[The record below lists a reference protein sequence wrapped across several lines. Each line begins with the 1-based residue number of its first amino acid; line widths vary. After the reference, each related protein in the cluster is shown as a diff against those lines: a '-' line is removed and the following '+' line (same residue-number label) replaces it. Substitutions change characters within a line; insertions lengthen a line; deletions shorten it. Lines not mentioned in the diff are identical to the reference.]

1 MGRLFGTDGIRGL
14 ANTELTPLLA
24 VSVGNAVANILSGNG
39 RVRVAVGGD
48 TRRSTDMLMSAIST
62 GLCSG
67 GANALIL
74 GTVTTPEAAYL
85 GKKLCADATV
95 MISASHNPSE
105 YNGIKI
111 FNGKGYKLA
120 DELEDKIEALIYCE
134 PEYRKTG
141 RIEVLKKTEKAY
153 ISYLK
158 DSVKDELSG
167 LKIVLDCAN
176 GSASHVAP
184 QVFKELCADVVTV
197 NCSPNGDNINLNC
210 GSTHIEGLI
219 EKVKSEKADIGFA
232 FDGDADRCLCVDEL
246 GNIIDG
252 DCILAMCALDM
263 KKRGMLKNGTVVG
276 TVMTNFGFLEFCKK
290 NGIDFKATKV
300 GDRYVLEE
308 MLMGGYSLG
317 GEQSGH
323 IIFSELATTGDGILT
338 ALIVAALVKKS
349 GRALSVLGG
358 VMERY
363 PQELININVTPDA
376 KVRFYTDPNVTKV
389 IKEAELQ
396 LGDNGRIVVRASGTE
411 PLIRVMVEGKNAE
424 QIKRIADD
432 SVKSI
437 RKYLI

>member
-14 ANTELTPLLA
+14 ANKELTPQLA
-24 VSVGNAVANILSGNG
+24 MSVGNAVAEILNRKG

-48 TRRSTDMLMSAIST
+48 TRRSTDMLISAVSA

-67 GANALIL
+67 GADAIIL

-85 GKKLCADATV
+85 GRSLCADATV

-111 FNGKGYKLA
+111 FNSSGYKLA
-120 DELEDKIEALIYCE
+120 DELEEKIEALIYSTNV
-134 PEYRKTG
+134 YRNVG
-141 RIEVLKKTEKAY
+141 RIENPKKTEKDY
-153 ISYLK
+153 IFYLK
-158 DSVKDELSG
+158 SAFNTELTG
-167 LKIVLDCAN
+167 LKVVVDCAN
-176 GSASHVAP
+176 GSASGVAP
-184 QVFKELCADVVTV
+184 NVFSELGADVTV
-197 NCSPNGDNINLNC
+197 INATPNGDNINLNC

-219 EKVKSEKADIGFA
+219 ESVKREKADIGFA

-252 DCILAMCALDM
+252 DCILAICALDM
-263 KKRGMLKNGTVVG
+263 QKRCRLKNSTVVG

-290 NGIDFKATKV
+290 NSINFKATKV

-323 IIFSELATTGDGILT
+323 IIFSEHATTGDGILT
-338 ALIVAALVKKS
+338 ALAIASLVKKNDIP
-349 GRALSVLGG
+349 LSILGS

-363 PQELININVTPDA
+363 PQELINVKVSPET
-376 KVRFYTDPNVTKV
+376 KVRFYTDPIISQA
-389 IKEAELQ
+389 IKEAENH
-396 LGDNGRIVVRASGTE
+396 LGESGRIVVRASGTE
-411 PLIRVMVEGKNAE
+411 PLIRVMAEGKNFV
-424 QIKRIADD
+424 QIKSTASYIADI
-432 SVKSI
+432 I
-437 RKYLI
+437 RKRLI